1 MPPAML
7 TTICFLLAT
16 FANLP
21 LPAGITGPTLLAQQE
36 KKTASL
42 APTDIGRLQAAA
54 DKGDVRAQSA
64 LGKAY
69 RDGDGVPQNDD
80 LAFRWL
86 RKAAEQGDAVAEND
100 LGVLYGL
107 GKGVDRDKEEAVRW
121 YIRAAK
127 QGNAEG
133 MFNLGASYYNGD
145 GVEVDDTA
153 SYAWFLL
160 AKEAGNPRA
169 QEAISRAESENKA
182 GPVEA
187 FMKIA
192 QMYAAGDELPKNP
205 SEALKW
211 YRKAGDAGDAEAD
224 VRIAG
229 ILLAQGRSTTH
240 EEYSEA
246 RKRCEAAAERYSPG
260 AYCMAVIYKKGLGV
274 AADPAQTVKWLN
286 RAVDLGDARPT
297 LDLADAFWKGDGVQP
312 DLVTAY
318 MWVWI
323 AFNAQVPG
331 SEAQDKAIRNQMT
344 SKQIERAK
352 KRAHE
357 WYQKHR
363 TFGLHRRTLEV
374 SPSPN

>member
-16 FANLP
+16 FANFP
-21 LPAGITGPTLLAQQE
+21 IPAGAAAPTLLAPQE
-36 KKTASL
+36 NKTSALST
-42 APTDIGRLQAAA
+42 ADIARLQAGAE
-54 DKGDVRAQSA
+54 KGDVRAQTA

-145 GVEVDDTA
+145 GVEVNDTA

-169 QEAISRAESENKA
+169 QEAISRAETENKA
-182 GPVEA
+182 GPAEA

-192 QMYAAGDELPKNP
+192 QMYEAGVELPKNP
-205 SEALKW
+205 TEVLKW
-211 YRKAGDAGDAEAD
+211 YRKAADAGDAEAD
-224 VRIAG
+224 VRVAG
-229 ILLAQGRSTTH
+229 ILLAQGRSTSQ

-246 RKRCEAAAERYSPG
+246 RKRCETAAERYSPG
-260 AYCMAVIYKKGLGV
+260 AYCMAVIYKRGLGV
-274 AADPAQTVKWLN
+274 AADLLETIKWLN
-286 RAVDLGDARPT
+286 RTAELGDARAT
-297 LDLADAFWKGDGVQP
+297 LDLASAFWKGDGVRP

-323 AFNAQVPG
+323 AFNAKVPG
-331 SEAQDKAIRNQMT
+331 SEAQEETIRKQMST
-344 SKQIERAK
+344 KQIDRAK
-352 KRAHE
+352 K
-357 WYQKHR
+357 KS
-363 TFGLHRRTLEV
+363 L
-374 SPSPN
+374 